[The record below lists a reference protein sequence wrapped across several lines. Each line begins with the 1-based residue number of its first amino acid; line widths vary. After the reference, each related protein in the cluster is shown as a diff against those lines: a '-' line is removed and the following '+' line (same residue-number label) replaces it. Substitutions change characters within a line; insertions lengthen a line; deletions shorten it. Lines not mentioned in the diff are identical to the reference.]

1 MRNSQLEV
9 RPISGAGGAE
19 IFGVDVAQ
27 DLDDGTVGEI
37 RDALNEH
44 CVVFFRDQ
52 EIDVA
57 QHKRFARKFGEIFLH
72 PNFATVMEDP
82 EVVMVRRE
90 PGDLSYVGED
100 WHTDTTMCAEP
111 PMGAILYGIDVPPY
125 GGDTMFANQYLAYE
139 ALSPTMKKLLDGLR
153 AVHSDIGIAGPQASR
168 NKLRSTKN
176 RDDDGWRE
184 TRSTHPIVRTNP
196 GDRPQMPVRQRVLH
210 GGHRGHDRGRR
221 QGAARFPARARPPA
235 GIHLPL
241 PLAEGID
248 RLLGQSQR
256 QAHRARRHR
265 PLPPP
270 DAPHPGRRW
279 RGAAV
284 ILSS

>member
-1 MRNSQLEV
+1 MRNSRLEV

-196 GDRPQMPVRQRVLH
+196 ETGRKCLFVNASYTVGIEGMTAAEGKALLDFLLEH
-210 GGHRGHDRGRR
+210 GHRPEFTFRFRWQKGSIAFWDNRSAKHIALGDTGPFRR
-221 QGAARFPARARPPA
+221 
-235 GIHLPL
+235 LM
-241 PLAEGID
+241 
-248 RLLGQSQR
+248 
-256 QAHRARRHR
+256 RRIQVGGGGV
-265 PLPPP
+265 PT
-270 DAPHPGRRW
+270 
-279 RGAAV
+279 
-284 ILSS
+284 

>member
-1 MRNSQLEV
+1 MRNSRIEV

-19 IFGVDVAQ
+19 IFGVDVSQ

-57 QHKRFARKFGEIFLH
+57 QHKRFARRFGEIFLH
-72 PNFATVMEDP
+72 PNFKTVMEDP

-125 GGDTMFANQYLAYE
+125 GGDTMFANQYQAYD
-139 ALSPTMKKLLDGLR
+139 ALSPTMRKLLEGLR

-176 RDDDGWRE
+176 RDDEGWRE
-184 TRSTHPIVRTNP
+184 TRSTHPVVRTHPETGRKCLFVNASYTI
-196 GDRPQMPVRQRVLH
+196 GIEGMTAAEGKALLDFLLEH
-210 GGHRGHDRGRR
+210 GHRPEFTFRFRWQKGSIAFWDNRSTKHIALGDTGSFRR
-221 QGAARFPARARPPA
+221 
-235 GIHLPL
+235 LM
-241 PLAEGID
+241 
-248 RLLGQSQR
+248 
-256 QAHRARRHR
+256 RRVQVGGGGV
-265 PLPPP
+265 P
-270 DAPHPGRRW
+270 
-279 RGAAV
+279 V
-284 ILSS
+284 

>member
-1 MRNSQLEV
+1 MRNSRLEV

-27 DLDDGTVGEI
+27 DLDDSIVGEI

-57 QHKRFARKFGEIFLH
+57 QHKRFTRKFGEIFIH

-125 GGDTMFANQYLAYE
+125 GGDTMFANQYLAYD
-139 ALSPTMKKLLDGLR
+139 ALSPTMKKLLHELR
-153 AVHSDIGIAGPQASR
+153 AMHTDIGIAGPQASR

-176 RDDDGWRE
+176 RDDEAWRE

-196 GDRPQMPVRQRVLH
+196 ETGRKCLFVNASYTVGIEGMTPAEGKALLDFLLEH
-210 GGHRGHDRGRR
+210 GHRPEFTFRFRWQKGSIAFWDNRSTKHIALGDTGPFRRLMRRIQVRGDV
-221 QGAARFPARARPPA
+221 P
-235 GIHLPL
+235 
-241 PLAEGID
+241 
-248 RLLGQSQR
+248 
-256 QAHRARRHR
+256 
-265 PLPPP
+265 
-270 DAPHPGRRW
+270 
-279 RGAAV
+279 V
-284 ILSS
+284 

>member
-1 MRNSQLEV
+1 MRNSRLEV

-19 IFGVDVAQ
+19 IFGVDVGQ

-72 PNFATVMEDP
+72 PNFRTVMEDP

-139 ALSPTMKKLLDGLR
+139 ALSPTMKKLLEGLR

-184 TRSTHPIVRTNP
+184 TRNTHPIVRTNP
-196 GDRPQMPVRQRVLH
+196 ETGRKCLFVNASYTIGIEGMTAAEGKALLDFLLEH
-210 GGHRGHDRGRR
+210 GHRPEFTFRFRWQKGSIAFWDNRSAKHIALGDTGPFRR
-221 QGAARFPARARPPA
+221 LMRRIQIA
-235 GIHLPL
+235 GGVP
-241 PLAEGID
+241 
-248 RLLGQSQR
+248 
-256 QAHRARRHR
+256 
-265 PLPPP
+265 
-270 DAPHPGRRW
+270 
-279 RGAAV
+279 V
-284 ILSS
+284 

>member
-1 MRNSQLEV
+1 MRNSRLEV

-27 DLDDGTVGEI
+27 ELDDETVGEI

-44 CVVFFRDQ
+44 CVVFFHDQ

-57 QHKRFARKFGEIFLH
+57 QHKRFARRFGEIFLH

-153 AVHSDIGIAGPQASR
+153 AVHTDIGIAGPHASR
-168 NKLRSTKN
+168 NKLRSTRN
-176 RDDDGWRE
+176 RDDDAWRE
-184 TRSTHPIVRTNP
+184 TRNSHPIVRTNP
-196 GDRPQMPVRQRVLH
+196 ETGRKCLFVNASYTVGIEGMTAAEGKALLDFLLAH
-210 GGHRGHDRGRR
+210 GHRPEFTF
-221 QGAARFPARARPPA
+221 RF
-235 GIHLPL
+235 
-241 PLAEGID
+241 
-248 RLLGQSQR
+248 
-256 QAHRARRHR
+256 
-265 PLPPP
+265 
-270 DAPHPGRRW
+270 RW
-279 RGAAV
+279 RKGSIAFWDNRSTKHIALGDTGPFRRLMRR
-284 ILSS
+284 IQIGGGGIPI

>member
-1 MRNSQLEV
+1 MRNSILEV

-19 IFGVDVAQ
+19 IFGVDLAQ
-27 DLDDGTVGEI
+27 DLDEGTVGEI
-37 RDALNEH
+37 RGALNEH

-57 QHKRFARKFGEIFLH
+57 QHKRFARKFGEIFIH

-90 PGDLSYVGED
+90 PGDLSFVGED

-139 ALSPTMKKLLDGLR
+139 ALSPTMKKLLEGLR
-153 AVHSDIGIAGPQASR
+153 AVHSDVHIAGPQASR

-176 RDDDGWRE
+176 RDDEGWRE
-184 TRSTHPIVRTNP
+184 TRNTHPIVRTNP
-196 GDRPQMPVRQRVLH
+196 ETGRKCLFVNASYTIGIEGMTAAEGKALLDFLLEH
-210 GGHRGHDRGRR
+210 GHRPEFTFRFRWHKGSIAFWDNRSTKHIALGDTGPFRR
-221 QGAARFPARARPPA
+221 
-235 GIHLPL
+235 LM
-241 PLAEGID
+241 
-248 RLLGQSQR
+248 
-256 QAHRARRHR
+256 RRVQVGGGGV
-265 PLPPP
+265 P
-270 DAPHPGRRW
+270 
-279 RGAAV
+279 V
-284 ILSS
+284 

>member
-1 MRNSQLEV
+1 MRNSRLEV

-52 EIDVA
+52 EMDVA

-196 GDRPQMPVRQRVLH
+196 ETGRKCLFVNASYTVGIEGMTAAEGKALLDFLLEH
-210 GGHRGHDRGRR
+210 GHRPEFTFRFRWQKGSIAFWDNRSAKHIALGDTGPFRR
-221 QGAARFPARARPPA
+221 
-235 GIHLPL
+235 LM
-241 PLAEGID
+241 
-248 RLLGQSQR
+248 
-256 QAHRARRHR
+256 RRIQVGGGGV
-265 PLPPP
+265 PT
-270 DAPHPGRRW
+270 
-279 RGAAV
+279 
-284 ILSS
+284 

>member
-1 MRNSQLEV
+1 MRNSRLEV

-27 DLDDGTVGEI
+27 DLDAGTVGEI

-52 EIDVA
+52 EMDVA
-57 QHKRFARKFGEIFLH
+57 QHKRFARKFGEIFIH

-125 GGDTMFANQYLAYE
+125 GGDTMFANQYQAYD
-139 ALSPTMKKLLDGLR
+139 ALSPTMKKLLEGLR

-184 TRSTHPIVRTNP
+184 TRNTHPIVRTNP
-196 GDRPQMPVRQRVLH
+196 ETGRKCLFVNASYTVGIEGMTAAEGKALLDFLLEH
-210 GGHRGHDRGRR
+210 GHRPEFTFRFRWQKGSIAFWDNRSTKHIALGDTGPFRR
-221 QGAARFPARARPPA
+221 
-235 GIHLPL
+235 LM
-241 PLAEGID
+241 
-248 RLLGQSQR
+248 
-256 QAHRARRHR
+256 RRIQISGGV
-265 PLPPP
+265 PSVAKES
-270 DAPHPGRRW
+270 D
-279 RGAAV
+279 
-284 ILSS
+284 

>member
-1 MRNSQLEV
+1 MRNRRLEV

-19 IFGVDVAQ
+19 IFGVDIAEA
-27 DLDDGTVGEI
+27 LDDGTVGEI

-196 GDRPQMPVRQRVLH
+196 ETGRKCLFVNASYTVGIEGMTAAEGKALLDFLLEH
-210 GGHRGHDRGRR
+210 GHRPEFTFRFRWQKGSIAFWDNRSTKHIALGDTGPFPRLMRR
-221 QGAARFPARARPPA
+221 VQIGGAGEP
-235 GIHLPL
+235 
-241 PLAEGID
+241 
-248 RLLGQSQR
+248 
-256 QAHRARRHR
+256 
-265 PLPPP
+265 
-270 DAPHPGRRW
+270 
-279 RGAAV
+279 V
-284 ILSS
+284 

>member
-27 DLDDGTVGEI
+27 PLDDGTVGEI

-57 QHKRFARKFGEIFLH
+57 QHKAFAKRFGPIFLH
-72 PNFATVMEDP
+72 PNFVTVMEDP

-90 PGDLSYVGED
+90 PGDTSYVGED

-125 GGDTMFANQYLAYE
+125 GGDTMFANQYLAYD
-139 ALSPTMKKLLDGLR
+139 ALSPTMKRLLEGLR

-184 TRSTHPIVRTNP
+184 TRNVHPVVRTHPET
-196 GDRPQMPVRQRVLH
+196 
-210 GGHRGHDRGRR
+210 GRKCLFVN
-221 QGAARFPARARPPA
+221 ASYTV
-235 GIHLPL
+235 GIEGMTA
-241 PLAEGID
+241 AEGKALLDFLLEHGNRPEFTFRFRWQKGSIAFWD
-248 RLLGQSQR
+248 NRSTKHIALGDTGPFRRLM
-256 QAHRARRHR
+256 RRIQVGGGGK
-265 PLPPP
+265 P
-270 DAPHPGRRW
+270 
-279 RGAAV
+279 V
-284 ILSS
+284 

>member
-1 MRNSQLEV
+1 MRNSRLEV

-52 EIDVA
+52 EMDVA

-196 GDRPQMPVRQRVLH
+196 ETGRKCLFVNASYTVGIEGMTAAEGKALLDFLLEH
-210 GGHRGHDRGRR
+210 GHRPEFTFRFRWQKGSIAFWDNRSAKHIALGDTGPFRR
-221 QGAARFPARARPPA
+221 LMRRIQIA
-235 GIHLPL
+235 GGVP
-241 PLAEGID
+241 
-248 RLLGQSQR
+248 
-256 QAHRARRHR
+256 
-265 PLPPP
+265 
-270 DAPHPGRRW
+270 
-279 RGAAV
+279 V
-284 ILSS
+284 

>member
-1 MRNSQLEV
+1 MRNSRLEV

-19 IFGVDVAQ
+19 IFGVDVGQ

-57 QHKRFARKFGEIFLH
+57 QHKRFARKFGEIFIH

-90 PGDLSYVGED
+90 PGDISYVGED

-125 GGDTMFANQYLAYE
+125 GGDTMFANQYLAYD

-184 TRSTHPIVRTNP
+184 TRNTHPIVRTNP
-196 GDRPQMPVRQRVLH
+196 ETGRKCLFVNASYTVGIEGMTAAEGKALLDFLLEH
-210 GGHRGHDRGRR
+210 GHRPEFTFRFRWQKGSIAFWDNRSAKHIALGDTGPFRR
-221 QGAARFPARARPPA
+221 LMRRIQVGGAGVP
-235 GIHLPL
+235 
-241 PLAEGID
+241 
-248 RLLGQSQR
+248 
-256 QAHRARRHR
+256 
-265 PLPPP
+265 
-270 DAPHPGRRW
+270 
-279 RGAAV
+279 V
-284 ILSS
+284 

>member
-1 MRNSQLEV
+1 MRNSRLEV
-9 RPISGAGGAE
+9 RPVSGAGGAE

-52 EIDVA
+52 QIDVA

-72 PNFATVMEDP
+72 PNFKTVMEDP

-196 GDRPQMPVRQRVLH
+196 ETGRKCLFVNASYTIGIEGMTPAEGKALLDFLLEH
-210 GGHRGHDRGRR
+210 GHRPEFTFRFRWQKGSIAFWDNRSAKHIALGDTGPFRR
-221 QGAARFPARARPPA
+221 LMRRIQVGGAGVP
-235 GIHLPL
+235 
-241 PLAEGID
+241 
-248 RLLGQSQR
+248 
-256 QAHRARRHR
+256 
-265 PLPPP
+265 
-270 DAPHPGRRW
+270 
-279 RGAAV
+279 V
-284 ILSS
+284 